1 MYARVPWNKNYIYEV
16 YIIKWLL
23 HVRAYISVIVAFM
36 RRITVIPQSE
46 RSSVV
51 AKDNGGKLADIIRY
65 TTTHLV
71 KQDDVGMTNV
81 NGADTDITHGD
92 LLL

>member
-1 MYARVPWNKNYIYEV
+1 M
-16 YIIKWLL
+16 L
-23 HVRAYISVIVAFM
+23 
-36 RRITVIPQSE
+36 RITVIPQSE

-65 TTTHLV
+65 HSQHHLV
-71 KQDDVGMTNV
+71 KQDYVGMTNV
-81 NGADTDITHGD
+81 NGADTDDNTITETNDD

>member
-1 MYARVPWNKNYIYEV
+1 VRVHTRVPWNKNYIYVV

-36 RRITVIPQSE
+36 LRITVIPQSE

-51 AKDNGGKLADIIRY
+51 AKDNGGKLADIIR
-65 TTTHLV
+65 TT
-71 KQDDVGMTNV
+71 N
-81 NGADTDITHGD
+81 NSSC
-92 LLL
+92 

>member
-1 MYARVPWNKNYIYEV
+1 MRAHTRVPWNKNYIYVV

-23 HVRAYISVIVAFM
+23 RVCAYISVIVAFM
-36 RRITVIPQSE
+36 LRITVIPQSE

-65 TTTHLV
+65 H
-71 KQDDVGMTNV
+71 
-81 NGADTDITHGD
+81 
-92 LLL
+92 

>member
-1 MYARVPWNKNYIYEV
+1 M
-16 YIIKWLL
+16 L
-23 HVRAYISVIVAFM
+23 
-36 RRITVIPQSE
+36 RITVIPQSE

-65 TTTHLV
+65 HSQHRLV

-81 NGADTDITHGD
+81 NGADTDIGHGD
-92 LLL
+92 LLS

>member
-1 MYARVPWNKNYIYEV
+1 M
-16 YIIKWLL
+16 L
-23 HVRAYISVIVAFM
+23 
-36 RRITVIPQSE
+36 RITVIPQSE

-65 TTTHLV
+65 HSQLHLV

-81 NGADTDITHGD
+81 NGVDTDIAHGD

>member
-1 MYARVPWNKNYIYEV
+1 MRARVPWNKNYIYVV

-23 HVRAYISVIVAFM
+23 RVRAYLSVIVAFM
-36 RRITVIPQSE
+36 LRITVIPQSE

-65 TTTHLV
+65 H
-71 KQDDVGMTNV
+71 
-81 NGADTDITHGD
+81 
-92 LLL
+92 

>member
-1 MYARVPWNKNYIYEV
+1 VRVHTRVPWNKNYIYVV

-23 HVRAYISVIVAFM
+23 RVRAYISVIVAFM
-36 RRITVIPQSE
+36 RRITVTPQSE

-65 TTTHLV
+65 H
-71 KQDDVGMTNV
+71 
-81 NGADTDITHGD
+81 
-92 LLL
+92 

>member
-1 MYARVPWNKNYIYEV
+1 MRAHTRVPWNKNYIYVV

-23 HVRAYISVIVAFM
+23 HVCAYISVIVAFM
-36 RRITVIPQSE
+36 LRITVIPQSE

-65 TTTHLV
+65 H
-71 KQDDVGMTNV
+71 
-81 NGADTDITHGD
+81 
-92 LLL
+92 

>member
-1 MYARVPWNKNYIYEV
+1 MRVHARVPWNKNYIYYV
-16 YIIKWLL
+16 YIIEWLL

-36 RRITVIPQSE
+36 LRITVIPQSE

-65 TTTHLV
+65 HSQLILLNKMMLV
-71 KQDDVGMTNV
+71 
-81 NGADTDITHGD
+81 
-92 LLL
+92 

>member
-1 MYARVPWNKNYIYEV
+1 MYI

-23 HVRAYISVIVAFM
+23 HMRAYISVIVAFM
-36 RRITVIPQSE
+36 RRITVILQSE

-65 TTTHLV
+65 H
-71 KQDDVGMTNV
+71 
-81 NGADTDITHGD
+81 
-92 LLL
+92 